1 MAVGA
6 DVAGQD
12 AAGDKAES
20 YVDGGSKP
28 DLHHA
33 STHVADRRAAADVFE
48 MAFCGYSA
56 KGMDA

>member
-6 DVAGQD
+6 DVVADQD

-20 YVDGGSKP
+20 YVDGESKP

-33 STHVADRRAAADVFE
+33 STHVADRRVAADVP
-48 MAFCGYSA
+48 CTSHCLR
-56 KGMDA
+56 